1 MRALRVHRSVCTAFT
16 RTSGTRP
23 VSGQG
28 PAIAA
33 LKDNGNEGSPV
44 TCTTV
49 DVDAVAEMGGMIEG
63 GVAVNDEPFKVVV
76 GF

>member
-1 MRALRVHRSVCTAFT
+1 MHWACTKRAPNLCHEGDAACV
-16 RTSGTRP
+16 GE
-23 VSGQG
+23 G

-33 LKDNGNEGSPV
+33 LKDKGNEGSPV

-63 GVAVNDEPFKVVV
+63 GVAVNDEPIKVVV